1 MSITISKETINR
13 LLKDVKM
20 IIKNPLT
27 EQGIYYIHDDTD
39 MMKGYAMIIG
49 PSDTPY
55 FGGFYFFKLT
65 YPRDYPYSPP
75 TIKYYTNNN
84 TIRFNPN
91 LYTCGKVCLSIL
103 NTWRGEQW
111 TSCQTISTVLLT
123 LCTILC
129 KNPILNEPG
138 ITISNPDFHNY
149 NEIIEYCNL
158 DIAICDIIMKKPGIY
173 IDFFNLF
180 YPYIKIIFNKNYNN
194 HIEFV
199 QNKLNEN
206 NSTSKTIV
214 TNIYNMYV
222 NIDYSKI
229 IIKLNQ
235 AKHILEDIILHF

>member
-13 LLKDVKM
+13 LLKDIKM
-20 IIKNPLT
+20 IIKNPLI

-65 YPRDYPYSPP
+65 YPRDYPYAPP
-75 TIKYYTNNN
+75 IIKYYTNSN

-111 TSCQTISTVLLT
+111 TSCQTISTILLT

-138 ITISNPDFHNY
+138 ITIRNPDFNNY

-158 DIAICDIIMKKPGIY
+158 DIAVCDIIMKKPGIY

-180 YPYIKIIFNKNYNN
+180 YPYIKTIFNKNYNH

-235 AKHILEDIILHF
+235 AKHILEDIILDF

>member
-13 LLKDVKM
+13 LLKDIKM
-20 IIKNPLT
+20 IIKNPLI

-55 FGGFYFFKLT
+55 FGGFYFFKLK
-65 YPRDYPYSPP
+65 YPRDYPYAPP
-75 TIKYYTNNN
+75 IIKYYTNSNA
-84 TIRFNPN
+84 IRFNPN

-138 ITISNPDFHNY
+138 ITIRNPDFNNY

-158 DIAICDIIMKKPGIY
+158 DIAVCDIIMRKPVIY

-180 YPYIKIIFNKNYNN
+180 YPYIKIIFNKNYND

-214 TNIYNMYV
+214 TNMYNMYV

-235 AKHILEDIILHF
+235 AKHILEDIILDF

>member
-1 MSITISKETINR
+1 M
-13 LLKDVKM
+13 
-20 IIKNPLT
+20 KNPLT
-27 EQGIYYIHDDTD
+27 ENGIYYIHDDTD

-65 YPRDYPYSPP
+65 YPRDYPYAPP
-75 TIKYYTNNN
+75 IIKYYTNSN

-111 TSCQTISTVLLT
+111 TSCQTISTILLT

-138 ITISNPDFHNY
+138 ITIRNPDFNNY

-158 DIAICDIIMKKPGIY
+158 DIAVCDIIMKKPGIY

-180 YPYIKIIFNKNYNN
+180 YPYIKTIFNKNYNH

-235 AKHILEDIILHF
+235 AKHILEDIILDF

>member
-13 LLKDVKM
+13 LLKDIKM
-20 IIKNPLT
+20 IIKNPLI

-75 TIKYYTNNN
+75 IIKYYTNSNR
-84 TIRFNPN
+84 IRFNPN

-103 NTWRGEQW
+103 NTWMGEQW
-111 TSCQTISTVLLT
+111 TSCQTISTILLT

-138 ITISNPDFHNY
+138 ITIRNPDFNNY

-158 DIAICDIIMKKPGIY
+158 DIAICDIIMKKPAIY

-180 YPYIKIIFNKNYNN
+180 YSYIKIIFNKNYND

-214 TNIYNMYV
+214 TNIYGMYV

-235 AKHILEDIILHF
+235 AKHILEDVILDF